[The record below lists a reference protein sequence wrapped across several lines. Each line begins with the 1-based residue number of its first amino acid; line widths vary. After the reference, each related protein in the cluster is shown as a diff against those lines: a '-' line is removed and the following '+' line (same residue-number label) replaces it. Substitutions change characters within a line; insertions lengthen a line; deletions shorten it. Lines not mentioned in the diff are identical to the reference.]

1 MPVIIQLSYE
11 ADRALRLE
19 SDVAHVS
26 EDLTNHKITSQNTE
40 QALAAVN
47 AKLRASEL
55 NERELQSHIEVL
67 SHRQDEAKNQTSKLE
82 KEKKVLEVRIRELDG
97 EIRQLSAVTSG
108 NSKKAERARSSS
120 VSAANFKAT
129 AMEQELSDVRTSL
142 AAKEGDLRTAHEKLG
157 RAQTEL
163 VQTQNEHIAMERRMK
178 KQISELQESLEVK
191 EDELENM
198 RAQQGDGGREREE
211 ELMKRVE
218 EDEAKIM
225 ALEMLVSENHKLMS
239 IKDALGKVEKQLKV
253 ESQRAEESERRCA
266 ELVKQK
272 EVGMVDLKQ
281 ARRSIRD
288 KDALIRALNM
298 KEKLVFAI
306 RSFFPPLKNTW
317 SL

>member
-1 MPVIIQLSYE
+1 
-11 ADRALRLE
+11 
-19 SDVAHVS
+19 
-26 EDLTNHKITSQNTE
+26 
-40 QALAAVN
+40 
-47 AKLRASEL
+47 
-55 NERELQSHIEVL
+55 
-67 SHRQDEAKNQTSKLE
+67 
-82 KEKKVLEVRIRELDG
+82 
-97 EIRQLSAVTSG
+97 
-108 NSKKAERARSSS
+108 
-120 VSAANFKAT
+120 
-129 AMEQELSDVRTSL
+129 
-142 AAKEGDLRTAHEKLG
+142 LRTAHEKLG